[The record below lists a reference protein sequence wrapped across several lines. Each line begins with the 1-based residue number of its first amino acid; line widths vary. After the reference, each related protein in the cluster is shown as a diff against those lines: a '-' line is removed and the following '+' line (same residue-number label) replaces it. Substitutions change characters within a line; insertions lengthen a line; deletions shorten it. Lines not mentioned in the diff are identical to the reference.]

1 MCLRKMALICL
12 IWSLPNSLPADNTS
26 SIDEALSRPVVDGR
40 LNMTI
45 GVLGDADGL
54 TYGKAYGFTR
64 LDRRIP
70 AEVDSI
76 VAIASMTKLIT
87 TIAALQLY
95 DEGKLDIDAP
105 IDTYLADLKELKI
118 LSGFDAERN
127 PIYVW
132 PDRRPTARELMS
144 HTSGF
149 VYSLW
154 NRNAKIA
161 EKEGITG
168 GLRSGREMITNAPL
182 AFEPGQAWEYGIS
195 TDWLGVI
202 VEEVSNMKLAE
213 YFDKRIF
220 DVLLMEDSFY
230 EIPKEKISRVANLLF
245 RGETNFLLKA
255 LSIFTSS
262 DLVEVPFISAPEVSK
277 KYSSDYYSGG
287 GGLYSTL
294 PDYAKLLQCLLNGG
308 ELEGNRILSEKTVEM
323 MFTSQTANL
332 PVGSAASQDPV
343 LTNDIDMGFGS
354 EAKFGLGLLLH
365 PAGTKHGRNPHS
377 GSWGGL
383 FNTYYWLDRE
393 AELFGIFATQVS
405 PFFDLSAVETLHAF
419 ESAAYA
425 GVAE

>member
-12 IWSLPNSLPADNTS
+12 IWSLPNSLQADNTS
-26 SIDEALSRPVVDGR
+26 SIHEALSRPVVDGS

-45 GVLGDADGL
+45 GVLGDADRL

-76 VAIASMTKLIT
+76 VAIASITKLIT

-95 DEGKLDIDAP
+95 DEGKVDIDAP

-127 PIYVW
+127 PMHVW
-132 PDRRPTARELMS
+132 PERRPTARDLMS

-154 NRNAKIA
+154 NRIGKIA
-161 EKEGITG
+161 DKEGTTS
-168 GLRSGREMITNAPL
+168 GLRSDREMITNAPL
-182 AFEPGQAWEYGIS
+182 AFEPGQTWEYGIS

-202 VEEVSNMKLAE
+202 VEEVSSMKLAE

-220 DVLLMEDSFY
+220 DVLRMEDSFY

-245 RGETNFLLKA
+245 RDETNFLLKA

-262 DLVEVPFISAPEVSK
+262 DLVEVPFISAPEVSI
-277 KYSSDYYSGG
+277 KYSSDYFSGG
-287 GGLYSTL
+287 GGLY
-294 PDYAKLLQCLLNGG
+294 
-308 ELEGNRILSEKTVEM
+308 
-323 MFTSQTANL
+323 
-332 PVGSAASQDPV
+332 
-343 LTNDIDMGFGS
+343 
-354 EAKFGLGLLLH
+354 
-365 PAGTKHGRNPHS
+365 
-377 GSWGGL
+377 
-383 FNTYYWLDRE
+383 
-393 AELFGIFATQVS
+393 
-405 PFFDLSAVETLHAF
+405 
-419 ESAAYA
+419 
-425 GVAE
+425 

>member
-1 MCLRKMALICL
+1 MCLRKMSLIYLICC
-12 IWSLPNSLPADNTS
+12 LPNSLQAGNDS
-26 SIDEALSRPVVDGR
+26 SLDKALSRPVVDGR

-45 GVLGDADGL
+45 GVLGNEDGL

-95 DEGKLDIDAP
+95 DEGKLNIDAP
-105 IDTYLADLKELKI
+105 IDTYVADLKELKI

-168 GLRSGREMITNAPL
+168 GLRSGEEMITNAPL
-182 AFEPGQAWEYGIS
+182 AFEPGQGWEYGIS
-195 TDWLGVI
+195 TDWLGVM
-202 VEEVSNMKLAE
+202 VEEVSKMRLAE
-213 YFDKRIF
+213 YFDKKIF
-220 DVLLMEDSFY
+220 DVLRMQDSFY
-230 EIPKEKISRVANLLF
+230 EIPEGKISRVANLLF
-245 RGETNFLLKA
+245 RDETNFFLQV
-255 LSIFTSS
+255 LSIFTNS
-262 DLVEVPFISAPEVSK
+262 DLVEVPFVSAPNASTK
-277 KYSSDYYSGG
+277 NSRDYYSGG

-308 ELEGNRILSEKTVEM
+308 ELEGNRILLEKTVEM
-323 MFTSQTANL
+323 MFTNQTGDF
-332 PVGSAASQDPV
+332 PVGSAESQDPV

-365 PAGTKHGRNPHS
+365 PAGTKHGRNPDS
-377 GSWGGL
+377 ASWGGL
-383 FNTYYWLDRE
+383 FNTYYWIDRG
-393 AELFGIFATQVS
+393 ADLFGIFATQVS
-405 PFFDLSAVETLHAF
+405 PFFDLTAVETLHAF
-419 ESAAYA
+419 ESAAYDIA
-425 GVAE
+425 GD